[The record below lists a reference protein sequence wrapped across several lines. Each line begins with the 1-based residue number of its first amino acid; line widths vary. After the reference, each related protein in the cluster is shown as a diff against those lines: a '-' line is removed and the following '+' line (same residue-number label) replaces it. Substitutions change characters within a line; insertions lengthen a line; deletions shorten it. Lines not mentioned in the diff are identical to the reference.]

1 MEKSTI
7 ILVGNGPSLL
17 DNKNGSKI
25 DSFDTVL
32 RFNLYNTDKHSEYT
46 GVKTNIWFTVSN
58 VRITKR
64 KVDEVYFHC
73 WYKDKET
80 HPYYLKLQEYFDNTK
95 VISEDLLTEMRRHFD
110 TKYGM
115 FSTGMIAIYVMLKQY
130 KQITLTGFDWWN
142 KEYKLLN
149 IGGEPRYNVEFP
161 KQYILKLV
169 KRHKNILH
177 KYIDNANLQR
187 KV

>member
-64 KVDEVYFHC
+64 KVDEVYFHG

-95 VISEDLLTEMRRHFD
+95 VISDDLLTEMRRHFD
-110 TKYGM
+110 TNYGM

-130 KQITLTGFDWWN
+130 EQITLTGFDWWN
-142 KEYKLLN
+142 KEYKLHHYFDSN
-149 IGGEPRYNVEFP
+149 EPQFKEVKGNGHQPSLE
-161 KQYILKLV
+161 KQFINSFGDRIKWL
-169 KRHKNILH
+169 
-177 KYIDNANLQR
+177 
-187 KV
+187 